1 MNIITEEQYWLS
13 DIFHFLFKKHKIC
26 TVVRWS
32 MQNWSE
38 MIQHQTEFILTFIKD
53 PINIVVIIIIVII
66 VINATVCKIIITMI
80 ILIELVKLCESVWNC
95 QKFQEKSCLATG
107 SYALHTVLFLAIWEL
122 FVSIVTHICFILDRY
137 FLLERKK
144 RFSAIMKNHLV
155 ILWSHSSKKTLAPA
169 FEKFCAV
176 AELQKIKCK
185 GGQMQAHPTQGAQRE
200 RGKGKTSSSVEL

>member
-1 MNIITEEQYWLS
+1 MIHAKLVWDDPTPNWIHSHIHQRPHQHCRHHHHCHHCHQRHSL
-13 DIFHFLFKKHKIC
+13 
-26 TVVRWS
+26 
-32 MQNWSE
+32 QNHHNHDHPHWIGE
-38 MIQHQTEFILTFIKD
+38 
-53 PINIVVIIIIVII
+53 IVW
-66 VINATVCKIIITMI
+66 K
-80 ILIELVKLCESVWNC
+80 C
-95 QKFQEKSCLATG
+95 QKKDFQEKYCLATG
-107 SYALHTVLFLAIWEL
+107 SYALHTILFLAIWEL

-137 FLLERKK
+137 FLSERKK